1 MRTQLAY
8 CSACDRQVEVLV
20 PEDLPK
26 GALPSAHDPSNCV
39 CLEYGES
46 CTGSMCPLF
55 DVPTPQMEANYR
67 RLAKEAREAKSGR
80 EAAPDEGEDPG
91 DGEER

>member
-20 PEDLPK
+20 PDDLPE
-26 GALPSAHDPSNCV
+26 GTLPTAHDPSV
-39 CLEYGES
+39 CICLAYGVS

-55 DVPTPQMEANYR
+55 EVPTEQMAENLR
-67 RLAKEAREAKSGR
+67 RTVGR
-80 EAAPDEGEDPG
+80 QDEEGE
-91 DGEER
+91 GETEAEPDSAPEA